1 MLKIVK
7 VWYNTD
13 YLRDRIL
20 QFYPN
25 IYTPPPQLKVTFL
38 KFGMKRAFSSNFLK
52 GCWLKFT
59 SF

>member
-13 YLRDRIL
+13 YLGDRIL

-25 IYTPPPQLKVTFL
+25 IYTPSIKSDVPIIWHE
-38 KFGMKRAFSSNFLK
+38 K
-52 GCWLKFT
+52 GF
-59 SF
+59 